1 MADRQDPARLVLL
14 DEAVLYAKFRVARP
28 PLEGTSP
35 SLVDGHARLEMQL
48 NVGQAA
54 IIAVA
59 RRRDAIRLRHRM
71 RSHREGVYFPVQI
84 IDGLRIV
91 GDERRSRHG

>member
-1 MADRQDPARLVLL
+1 MGPASAETARGVTRGHLQQRVDGDRRDPARLVLL
-14 DEAVLYAKFRVARP
+14 DEAVLYAKFRVVRS
-28 PLEGTSP
+28 PLEGSAVG
-35 SLVDGHARLEMQL
+35 LVDGHTRLDVQL

-71 RSHREGVYFPVQI
+71 RSLREGV
-84 IDGLRIV
+84 
-91 GDERRSRHG
+91 

>member
-1 MADRQDPARLVLL
+1 MAADGTRLFLSLL
-14 DEAVLYAKFRVARP
+14 DEAVLHTEFRVARSRFERTAFG
-28 PLEGTSP
+28 LVEGQP
-35 SLVDGHARLEMQL
+35 RLEMQL

-71 RSHREGVYFPVQI
+71 RSHREGV
-84 IDGLRIV
+84 
-91 GDERRSRHG
+91 